1 MERQEMAERIRRIIA
16 DNLDVAAPDV
26 LKEEDRLSEDLNL
39 DSIMVLQL
47 AVYLEESFGV
57 SIPEEEVD
65 PSVFSTVGSLIDFIG
80 TLQEVGAA
88 NG

>member
-16 DNLDVAAPDV
+16 DNLDVAVPDV

-65 PSVFSTVGSLIDFIG
+65 PSVFSTVSSLIDFIG
-80 TLQEVGAA
+80 TLQEVGAV